1 MEQLELQANVREI
14 TGKKVKILRRQG
26 ITPLN
31 LFGAGIESTALQSDT
46 KILTSLIRSAGSA
59 RLVRLKIGKEKQT
72 RPVLIREIGR
82 DAMSGKVLHASLFQV
97 NMQQKVEVEVPI
109 ILTGEAPIMREKVNI
124 LLQPLGSLTVECL
137 PDKIPGKIEVDLS
150 SLTELGQIRV
160 KDISVP
166 KDVTVM
172 NDPDE
177 VIVTVTAPR
186 VSAQVEAPP
195 VVEAAVPATEEKPA
209 ETEKRE

>member
-1 MEQLELQANVREI
+1 M
-14 TGKKVKILRRQG
+14 
-26 ITPLN
+26 
-31 LFGAGIESTALQSDT
+31 QS
-46 KILTSLIRSAGSA
+46 A
-59 RLVRLKIGKEKQT
+59 QT
-72 RPVLIREIGR
+72 
-82 DAMSGKVLHASLFQV
+82 
-97 NMQQKVEVEVPI
+97 
-109 ILTGEAPIMREKVNI
+109 
-124 LLQPLGSLTVECL
+124 
-137 PDKIPGKIEVDLS
+137 DKIPEKIEVDLS

-195 VVEAAVPATEEKPA
+195 VVEAAVPATEEKSA
-209 ETEKRE
+209 EAEKKE